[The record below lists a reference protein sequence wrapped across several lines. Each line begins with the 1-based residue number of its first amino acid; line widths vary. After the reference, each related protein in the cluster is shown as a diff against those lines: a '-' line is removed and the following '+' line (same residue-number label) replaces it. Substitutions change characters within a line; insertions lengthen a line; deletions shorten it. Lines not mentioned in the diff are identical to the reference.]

1 MAMVVVFSFAWGI
14 FASLGLSRQL
24 DADLFLFVFKSW
36 RESGKAV
43 IFLFLSCSCPQQ
55 MFVAWKRFCWCT
67 HFQNLAVWPLLSHSE
82 LFDVESKTT
91 PWCEN
96 GEFSMLLDSFSQA
109 TVKQTRVCL
118 RFLKTDI
125 LNMALPE
132 SKQIREYE
140 WRFYWYFWLFYYLLI
155 WVSSAGFWNEN
166 EQKKV
171 KSKPNELNWSRNREK
186 VQKHHL
192 EFR

>member
-1 MAMVVVFSFAWGI
+1 MVVVFSFAWGI

-82 LFDVESKTT
+82 LFDVEQNHPVMRKWRIFDVVRQLLSSNSKTDACLFT
-91 PWCEN
+91 
-96 GEFSMLLDSFSQA
+96 FSKNWHSQHC
-109 TVKQTRVCL
+109 VTRI
-118 RFLKTDI
+118 KTNTWI
-125 LNMALPE
+125 WVAV
-132 SKQIREYE
+132 
-140 WRFYWYFWLFYYLLI
+140 LLI
-155 WVSSAGFWNEN
+155 FLTV
-166 EQKKV
+166 
-171 KSKPNELNWSRNREK
+171 L
-186 VQKHHL
+186 
-192 EFR
+192 